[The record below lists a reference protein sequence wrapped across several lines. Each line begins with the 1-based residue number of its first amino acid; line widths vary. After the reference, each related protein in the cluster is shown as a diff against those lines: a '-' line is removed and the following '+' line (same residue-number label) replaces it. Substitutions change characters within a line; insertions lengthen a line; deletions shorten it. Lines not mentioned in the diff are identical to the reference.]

1 MFKHVILFKSNDPN
15 AILLMCQ
22 HVKSIKNEISGLLRV
37 FYYKNLTDNAKGY
50 NQMAIME
57 FKEKR
62 DFANWSNHPYHQQAV
77 NQLKKIAETLFFD
90 YEC

>member
-22 HVKSIKNEISGLLRV
+22 HIMSIKNEISGLLKV
-37 FYYKNLTDNAKGY
+37 FYHKNLTDNAKGY
-50 NQMAIME
+50 NQMAVMDFRE
-57 FKEKR
+57 KEN
-62 DFANWSNHPYHQQAV
+62 FANWSKHPYNQQAV
-77 NQLKKIAETLFFD
+77 YQLKEIAETLFFD